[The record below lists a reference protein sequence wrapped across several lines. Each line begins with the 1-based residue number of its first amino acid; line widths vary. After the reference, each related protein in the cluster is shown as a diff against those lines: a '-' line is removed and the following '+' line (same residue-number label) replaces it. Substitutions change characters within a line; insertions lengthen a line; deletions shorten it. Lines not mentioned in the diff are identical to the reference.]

1 MKPNPKIGEVSFWLF
16 HFNASSC
23 NGYDVEMIEANT
35 SDVISGKLSRPLAIE
50 RYERRGSL

>member
-1 MKPNPKIGEVSFWLF
+1 MKCNPRIGKVSLWLF

-23 NGYDVEMIEANT
+23 DGRDIEMIEANT
-35 SDVISGKLSRPLAIE
+35 SDVILRRLPGPLATE